1 MNGIDSMFK
10 RKRVTLILREE
21 KSNKK
26 IAKVK
31 FSKEESA
38 MMREIADQTGRELEE
53 LIGLG
58 LEIAIRELR

>member
-1 MNGIDSMFK
+1 MFK

-21 KSNKK
+21 KTDKK
-26 IAKVK
+26 IAKIK

-38 MMREIADQTGRELEE
+38 MMREIAETTGRDLEE

-58 LEIAIRELR
+58 LEIAVRELR